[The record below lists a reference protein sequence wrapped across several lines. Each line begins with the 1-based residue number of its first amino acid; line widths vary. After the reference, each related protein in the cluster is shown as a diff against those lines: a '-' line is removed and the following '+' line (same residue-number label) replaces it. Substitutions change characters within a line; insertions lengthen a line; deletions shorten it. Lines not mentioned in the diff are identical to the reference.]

1 MTTARV
7 DFIKYAALGLLAT
20 AATPAQAQVGTETTS
35 YTMFGTPGLILMPT
49 AEVAADSEL
58 AFSYSQFGPNSNGAL
73 TFQIL
78 PRLSGT
84 FRYTKLD
91 SFWASGPLR
100 GQDFYDRSF
109 DLQYR
114 ILNESEYLP
123 AISVGLRDFIGT
135 GIYASEYVVATKSF
149 GDKLRVHGGLGWGR
163 LASHNPIGSIGG
175 SRPPWDAGQG
185 GNLNISQWFRG
196 DFAPFGGLSY
206 KVNDKLTFK
215 AEYSSDAFVQ
225 ETRRGTMEY
234 NSPFNFGIDYQITPS
249 AHFNASYIA
258 GSMFG
263 AGLTFTMNPRKPPVY
278 SGSEKAPLPVK
289 PRPSRADSAAW
300 STDWVST
307 PEDRAGIQK
316 VVADALGKEGIRL
329 KALTLSATRAQVKI
343 ENKRF
348 NSPAQ
353 AVGRTV
359 RILTHGTPPSVETFD
374 VTVTENGI
382 PLSTV
387 TIRRSD
393 IERLEHAPANDIYDR
408 VTIAE
413 AAPVAV
419 KNAELPNYD
428 TRFTWALAPYLTLS
442 LFDPSSPIRGDVG
455 LRLSGKYELAPNFIL
470 SGALQKSAWGDLG
483 DASTTNSS
491 VLPHVRT
498 DGALYAQEGD
508 PAIEHLTASWYERPG
523 KNLYSRVTVGYL
535 EQMFGGV
542 SAELLWKPVDSR
554 LAIGAEVAWV
564 KQRDYDQLFGF
575 QDYDVVTGHLSA
587 YYDFGNGFS
596 TRVDAGRYLAGDYG
610 ATVSVDRKFANG
622 WKVGGYFTKT
632 NVSAEDFGEGS
643 FDKGIRISI
652 PLEWALGSPSK
663 SESAAEL
670 RSLDRDGGARLQVDG
685 RLFDW
690 VDEGHA
696 DAYAGR
702 WGRFWR

>member
-20 AATPAQAQVGTETTS
+20 AATPAQAQVGTETSS

-73 TFQIL
+73 AFQIL
-78 PRLSGT
+78 PGLSGT

-91 SFWASGPLR
+91 GFWNSGPLI
-100 GQDFYDRSF
+100 GQDFFDRSF

-114 ILNESEYLP
+114 ILNESKYLP

-135 GIYASEYVVATKSF
+135 GIYASEYIVATKSI
-149 GDKLRVHGGLGWGR
+149 GDRLRVHGGLGWGR
-163 LASHNPIGSIGG
+163 LASHNPIGNTGG
-175 SRPPWDAGQG
+175 ARPPWDAGEG
-185 GNLNISQWFRG
+185 GTLNASQWFRG

-206 KVNDKLTFK
+206 KVNDRLTVK

-225 ETRRGTMEY
+225 ETNRGTMEY
-234 NSPFNFGIDYQITPS
+234 NSPFNFGIDYRFSKTGRL
-249 AHFNASYIA
+249 NASYIA

-300 STDWVST
+300 GTDWVSN
-307 PEDRAGIQK
+307 PEDHAGIKK
-316 VVADALGKEGIRL
+316 VVSDALGKEGIRL
-329 KALTLSATRAQVKI
+329 KALALTATRADVKI

-348 NSPAQ
+348 ISQPQ

-359 RILTHGTPPSVETFD
+359 RVLTHATPPSVETFKI
-374 VTVTENGI
+374 TVTENGL

-387 TIRRSD
+387 TLRRSD
-393 IERLEHAPANDIYDR
+393 IERLEHAPANDLFAR
-408 VTIAE
+408 VTIDE
-413 AAPVAV
+413 ATPVAV

-428 TRFTWALAPYLTLS
+428 TRFAWALAPYVTLS
-442 LFDPSSPIRGDVG
+442 FFDPSSPIRGDVG
-455 LRLSGKYELAPNFIL
+455 LRLSGKYEVAPNFIL
-470 SGALQKSAWGDLG
+470 SGALQKSIWGDLG
-483 DASTTNSS
+483 DASATNSS

-508 PAIEHLTASWYERPG
+508 PAIEHLTASWYGRPG

-542 SAELLWKPVDSR
+542 AAEVLWKPVDSR
-554 LAIGAEVAWV
+554 LAIGGELAWV
-564 KQRDYDQLFGF
+564 KQRNFDQLFGF
-575 QDYDVVTGHLSA
+575 QDYDVVTGHVSA

-610 ATVSVDRKFANG
+610 ATVSVDRTFANG

-670 RSLDRDGGARLQVDG
+670 RSLDRDGGARLQVAG